1 MNSRLVPLIALVV
14 VATDAVLLATG
25 TIGPAV
31 ALPLFLIVEIP
42 LGALAAA
49 GFLRRYRA
57 HRTHSE
63 TRREALRAL
72 AADDPYLRLGAAEAR
87 TIASLARWVTRRPDV
102 PAGAVPIGYSR
113 GTLGMPIALAAAA
126 TIELVAVHLLVPWL
140 VVRLVLDLLG
150 IYGLLMVLG
159 WLAGRIVRPHLLDR
173 GVLTLRSGPHVCAR
187 IPLDAVADV
196 RRERRLSPT
205 NAEITSDGDR
215 GAALVLPGPDG
226 TNLSL
231 TLSRPVAASVPDFGW
246 RAPAP
251 REASVVRL
259 QVDDPEAAKRAV
271 RSEARAPRAS

>member
-31 ALPLFLIVEIP
+31 ALALFLIVEVP

-49 GFLRRYRA
+49 GFLRRYRTHRA
-57 HRTHSE
+57 HTG
-63 TRREALRAL
+63 TRRGALRAL

-87 TIASLARWVTRRPDV
+87 TIASLARWVTRCPDV
-102 PAGAVPIGYSR
+102 PAEAVPIGYAR
-113 GTLGMPIALAAAA
+113 GTLGMPIALAVAA
-126 TIELVAVHLLVPWL
+126 TIELVAVHLLVPWP

-173 GVLTLRSGPHVCAR
+173 GVLTLRSGPHACAR
-187 IPLDAVADV
+187 IPLGAVADV

-205 NAEITSDGDR
+205 DAEITGDDDR
-215 GAALVLPGPDG
+215 GGALVLPGPDG

-231 TLSRPVAASVPDFGW
+231 TLSQPVAASVPDFGW
-246 RAPAP
+246 RASAL
-251 REASVVRL
+251 REVSVVRL
-259 QVDDPEAAKRAV
+259 QVDDPEAAVRAV
-271 RSEARAPRAS
+271 RSEARAPTAT